1 MVLPMTQNT
10 VAIYAFHRE
19 PGYLQLNLKLRNS
32 HVIYVIAHS
41 LVLHASEVPQI
52 RNTSMVVPAATHHWV
67 KAPSGVQL
75 QDVKEDD

>member
-1 MVLPMTQNT
+1 MVLPMTQKT
-10 VAIYAFHRE
+10 VAIYAFHHE
-19 PGYLQLNLKLRNS
+19 PSYLQLNLKLRNS

-41 LVLHASEVPQI
+41 LVLHTSEVPQI
-52 RNTSMVVPAATHHWV
+52 RNTSTFVPAATHHWV